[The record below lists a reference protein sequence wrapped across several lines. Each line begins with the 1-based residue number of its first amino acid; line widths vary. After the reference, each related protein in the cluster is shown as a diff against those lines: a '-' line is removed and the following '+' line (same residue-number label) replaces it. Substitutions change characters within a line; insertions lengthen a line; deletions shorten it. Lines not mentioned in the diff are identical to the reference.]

1 MVMVTRGIGGHM
13 DFYEDYMDSDFENF
27 VEEEEEEGE
36 GEAAIAD
43 DDSSTQDKRDG
54 NGNGNMA

>member
-1 MVMVTRGIGGHM
+1 MVTRGIGGHM

-27 VEEEEEEGE
+27 VEEEEGE
-36 GEAAIAD
+36 GKAAIAD

-54 NGNGNMA
+54 NGNMA